1 MVAKLEGGDVGV
13 VLVGAEGGVAVAGLA
28 VEDRELGAGMGSL
41 AADDQP
47 CALGPAGE
55 VELVGQLC
63 ALGALAHVAVAID
76 RAPPAR
82 FGQLRDRPAHPLV
95 DLVANRE
102 VDPCRT
108 AALRE
113 GVGAPADVG
122 ASEDLAVKVGLGQL
136 LKRQL
141 QHLEVIGR
149 GAARRPA
156 ARLSRLGSGAAGE
169 SRGRPC
175 SCRRR
180 LPSRSGRPEATASM
194 LRISSFGRAPASQ
207 ARSSGFARAPRIS
220 SSRRQPISAPGG
232 PLSLRPPPRTR
243 ALGHAAGRGRRRDV
257 RRRRT

>member
-1 MVAKLEGGDVGV
+1 LWAKAAKGRLCHPGLLADPDRVLDASPAVVAKLEGGDVGV

-149 GAARRPA
+149 GVAGAQHGGQ
-156 ARLSRLGSGAAGE
+156 RLACLG
-169 SRGRPC
+169 
-175 SCRRR
+175 
-180 LPSRSGRPEATASM
+180 
-194 LRISSFGRAPASQ
+194 
-207 ARSSGFARAPRIS
+207 
-220 SSRRQPISAPGG
+220 
-232 PLSLRPPPRTR
+232 
-243 ALGHAAGRGRRRDV
+243 
-257 RRRRT
+257 